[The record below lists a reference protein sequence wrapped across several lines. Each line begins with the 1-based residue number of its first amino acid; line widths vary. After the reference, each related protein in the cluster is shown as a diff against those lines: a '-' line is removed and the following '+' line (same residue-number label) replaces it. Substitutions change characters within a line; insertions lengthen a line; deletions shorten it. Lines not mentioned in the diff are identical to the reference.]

1 MTSANPLAQSVSPRP
16 PRADTF
22 SALRNS
28 NFRLYFAGQLVST
41 AGTWMQNV
49 AQAVLVVAL
58 IIKLTHSAEQS
69 SLWLGIVAC
78 AAGLPLVLLSPLTG
92 VIVERVPRRQ
102 LMLMTQTVQMLL
114 AFILAALA
122 FADLVQ
128 VWQVVLLAFLLGI
141 TNAVDQPSRQAFIVE
156 MVGRKEM

>member
-1 MTSANPLAQSVSPRP
+1 
-16 PRADTF
+16 
-22 SALRNS
+22 
-28 NFRLYFAGQLVST
+28 
-41 AGTWMQNV
+41 MQNV